1 MMAAIL
7 TCGPMLTSCVDS
19 TEDNPSGGSSDPR
32 NINEPSVFADL
43 MYPNI
48 YVGDDFYDYAV
59 GRWLD
64 QNPLKPGQYNNGT
77 SAAMDEIKDEFLGTL
92 TSKDY
97 GVKTATDEVITAL
110 YNDYSAKEYADDK
123 ALLKEKLDK
132 LDKAATKEALYEQM
146 GLLIKEGYQMPFE
159 YLCRPIERRVTPML
173 MFPRST
179 KEFIATAETL
189 IELADMTKAEAKST
203 MEMADDWMNFLV
215 NQKISRKASSHR
227 NDYRKA
233 RLEKV
238 NLRSGTRGAATALQA
253 ILKAAGI
260 DADKDLM
267 ADKHFAYVEDY
278 IDACMLD
285 HLKRLCKYLVVNR
298 DCDYIPSDPNDKQRV
313 WNAED
318 IVATLCKCSYSPI
331 TVNVSAVFNKAIS
344 AANREEVV
352 KMTEEL
358 RACFKERINNRQ
370 WISAATKANAIEK
383 LEAMT
388 FYVGWPG
395 DDSGRKNWLMKA
407 PNKKSIY
414 QDILDLFCQRTA
426 LVDQMKGKE
435 GEANLFYANEWDSP
449 SYVNN
454 ASYLQSDN
462 SMYIL
467 SNNLMSPSFDIQMID
482 AMKYGMLGT
491 LIGHEITHGFDNEGC
506 LYNKIGKY
514 EDWWTPADKQN
525 FAKLQDAM
533 VKNFNQLR
541 YADNVYCDGEATLVE
556 NIADLG
562 GLNIAYDAFVKKM
575 KATGISG
582 DELDRQGREFFR
594 AYAYYYMENMSAEKI
609 EDYKQD
615 EHAPFC
621 LRVNGNVYLMDEFYR
636 LFNIKDGKMYLAPK
650 DRIEIW

>member
-1 MMAAIL
+1 MAAIL

-19 TEDNPSGGSSDPR
+19 TEDNPSGESSDPR

-64 QNPLKPGQYNNGT
+64 QNPLKPGQYSNGT
-77 SAAMDEIKDEFLGTL
+77 AAALDEIKDEFLWAL

-110 YNDYSAKEYADDK
+110 YNDYSATEYADDK

-146 GLLIKEGYQMPFE
+146 GLLVKEGYQMPFE
-159 YLCRPIERRVTPML
+159 YICKPIERRVAPVL

-179 KEFIATAETL
+179 KEFIATDETL
-189 IELADMTKAEAKST
+189 IELADMTEAEAEST
-203 MEMADDWMNFLV
+203 MAMADDWKNFLV
-215 NQKISRKASSHR
+215 NQQISRKTSSSHR
-227 NDYRKA
+227 NDYREA

-267 ADKHFAYVEDY
+267 ADTHFAYVEDY
-278 IDACMLD
+278 IDACPLD
-285 HLKRLCKYLVVNR
+285 QLKRLCKYLVVDR

-313 WNAED
+313 WKAED

-331 TVNVSAVFNKAIS
+331 AVNVSAVFDKAIP
-344 AANREEVV
+344 AANREATM
-352 KMTEEL
+352 KMAEEL
-358 RACFKERINNRQ
+358 RASFKERINNRQ
-370 WISAATKANAIEK
+370 WISAATKAKAIEK

-414 QDILDLFCQRTA
+414 LDILDLFCQRTA

-435 GEANLFYANEWDSP
+435 GEADLFYANQWMSP

-454 ASYLQSDN
+454 AAYMQSDN
-462 SMYIL
+462 SIHIL
-467 SNNLMSPSFDIQMID
+467 SLNLISPSFDIQMID

-506 LYNKIGKY
+506 LFNKSGKY

-525 FAKLQDAM
+525 FVKLQDAM
-533 VKNFNQLR
+533 VKNFDQLY
-541 YADNVYCDGEATLVE
+541 YADNIYCDGEATLVE

-562 GLNIAYDAFVKKM
+562 GLNIAYDAFVKKT
-575 KATGISG
+575 KASGISG

-594 AYAYYYMENMSAEKI
+594 AYAYYYMENMSADEI
-609 EDYKQD
+609 EYYKTD
-615 EHAPFC
+615 EHAANC

>member
-32 NINEPSVFADL
+32 NINEPSAFADL
-43 MYPNI
+43 MYPNV
-48 YVGDDFYDYAV
+48 YAGDDFYEYAV

-77 SAAMDEIKDEFLGTL
+77 AAAMDEIRDEFLGAL

-110 YNDYSAKEYADDK
+110 YNDYSATEYADDK

-132 LDKAATKEALYEQM
+132 LDKATTKEALYEQM
-146 GLLIKEGYQMPFE
+146 GLLVKEGYQMPFE
-159 YLCRPIERRVTPML
+159 YLCKPIERRVTPVL
-173 MFPRST
+173 LFPRST

-189 IELADMTKAEAKST
+189 IELADMTEAEAEST
-203 MEMADDWMNFLV
+203 MAMADDWMNFLV

-227 NDYRKA
+227 NDYREA

-267 ADKHFAYVEDY
+267 ADTHFAYVEDY
-278 IDACMLD
+278 IDACPLD
-285 HLKRLCKYLVVNR
+285 QLKRLCKYLVVDR
-298 DCDYIPSDPNDKQRV
+298 DCDYIPSDPNNKQRV
-313 WNAED
+313 WKAED
-318 IVATLCKCSYSPI
+318 IVASLCKCSYSPI
-331 TVNVSAVFNKAIS
+331 AVNVSAVFNKAIS
-344 AANREEVV
+344 AANREAVM
-352 KMTEEL
+352 KMAKEL
-358 RACFKERINNRQ
+358 RASFKERINNRQ

-414 QDILDLFCQRTA
+414 QDILDLFKQRTA
-426 LVDQMKGKE
+426 LVYQMKGKE
-435 GEANLFYANEWDSP
+435 GEANIFYVHEWGSP
-449 SYVNN
+449 SYENN
-454 ASYLQSDN
+454 AAYMQSDN

-467 SNNLMSPSFDIQMID
+467 SNNLISPSFDIQMID

-491 LIGHEITHGFDNEGC
+491 LVGHEITHGFDNEGC
-506 LYNKIGKY
+506 LYNKIGK
-514 EDWWTPADKQN
+514 
-525 FAKLQDAM
+525 
-533 VKNFNQLR
+533 
-541 YADNVYCDGEATLVE
+541 
-556 NIADLG
+556 
-562 GLNIAYDAFVKKM
+562 
-575 KATGISG
+575 
-582 DELDRQGREFFR
+582 
-594 AYAYYYMENMSAEKI
+594 
-609 EDYKQD
+609 
-615 EHAPFC
+615 
-621 LRVNGNVYLMDEFYR
+621 
-636 LFNIKDGKMYLAPK
+636 
-650 DRIEIW
+650 